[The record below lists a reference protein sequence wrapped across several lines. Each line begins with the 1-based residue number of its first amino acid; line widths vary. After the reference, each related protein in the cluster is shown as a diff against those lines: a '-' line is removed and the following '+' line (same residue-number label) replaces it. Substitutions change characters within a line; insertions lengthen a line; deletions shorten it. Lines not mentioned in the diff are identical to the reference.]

1 MSPTRASSDIPQL
14 RVLIVEDHQVLAMGL
29 ELLLDE
35 LGHELV
41 DVVSTGE
48 DAIRL
53 AERQRPDLI
62 VMDIGLDGDM
72 DGIEAAREIGDC
84 FGIRCIFFTGRTDP
98 ETRVRAT
105 SVNPVAFLSKTS
117 TEEELRRIL
126 TVFNHERRLQRKTD
140 QLY

>member
-14 RVLIVEDHQVLAMGL
+14 RVLIVEDHQVLAIGL

-35 LGHELV
+35 LGHKLV

-53 AERQRPDLI
+53 TERQRPDLI
-62 VMDIGLDGDM
+62 VMNIGLNGDM
-72 DGIEAAREIGDC
+72 DGIEAAREIGDR
-84 FGIRCIFFTGRTDP
+84 FGIRCLFFTGRTDP
-98 ETRVRAT
+98 ETRVRAA

-117 TEEELRRIL
+117 TAEELRRVL
-126 TVFNHERRLQRKTD
+126 TVFNAERAPGSAKGE
-140 QLY
+140 

>member
-1 MSPTRASSDIPQL
+1 
-14 RVLIVEDHQVLAMGL
+14 MGL

-41 DVVSTGE
+41 DVVRTGE

-72 DGIEAAREIGDC
+72 DGIEAAREIRDR
-84 FGIRCIFFTGRTDP
+84 FAIRCIFFTGRTDP

-117 TEEELRRIL
+117 TEEELRRVL
-126 TVFNHERRLQRKTD
+126 TVFNDERGLQHKCC
-140 QLY
+140 